1 MQNMLS
7 IDFIRAFA
15 VIKILPSAEKAEWQ
29 DKVSNYQINQ
39 SVNP

>member
-15 VIKILPSAEKAEWQ
+15 VIKTKPYAEKAEWQ
-29 DKVSNYQINQ
+29 DKVSNYQMNQ